1 MTWDPKPVTI
11 TASDLLT
18 PSNQDEIEEAKEA
31 VEASLRVFAALNASE
46 LPSSKL
52 IENLK
57 QREGIK
63 ISAKR
68 FKKLMHGRGIHQLR
82 KSDANYYCK
91 DDFVNATPSIPP

>member
-1 MTWDPKPVTI
+1 MTI

-18 PSNQDEIEEAKEA
+18 PSDPDEIEEAKEA
-31 VEASLRVFAALNASE
+31 IEASLRVFAAMNATE

-52 IENLK
+52 IENLE
-57 QREGIK
+57 QLERIK

-68 FKKLMHGRGIHQLR
+68 FKKLMHGRGIHQLK

>member
-1 MTWDPKPVTI
+1 MTI

-18 PSNQDEIEEAKEA
+18 PSDPDEIEDAKEA
-31 VEASLRVFAALNASE
+31 IEASLRVFAAMNATE

-57 QREGIK
+57 QLEGIK

-68 FKKLMHGRGIHQLR
+68 FKKLMHGHGIRQLK

-91 DDFVNATPSIPP
+91 DDFVNALPSIPP